1 MATNFK
7 IGESDLDYIV
17 LYILLR
23 HPNIGT
29 TKLKEYIWQ
38 FTQPTGVNLAP
49 LVDRNDTAID
59 QIVRNIISHRY
70 ESSNNI
76 IYRGL
81 VRYDGG
87 ILNITQKGLEK
98 LDEYM
103 TRRPFMQSAI
113 NMLSERCPGSLKI
126 NDIMRNRHIITG
138 PGTFRV
144 LIMYINI
151 CSSKLIL
158 PAREQELRL

>member
-1 MATNFK
+1 MVMATNFK

-81 VRYDGG
+81 VLYDGG

-103 TRRPFMQSAI
+103 TRRPFM
-113 NMLSERCPGSLKI
+113 
-126 NDIMRNRHIITG
+126 
-138 PGTFRV
+138 
-144 LIMYINI
+144 
-151 CSSKLIL
+151 
-158 PAREQELRL
+158 